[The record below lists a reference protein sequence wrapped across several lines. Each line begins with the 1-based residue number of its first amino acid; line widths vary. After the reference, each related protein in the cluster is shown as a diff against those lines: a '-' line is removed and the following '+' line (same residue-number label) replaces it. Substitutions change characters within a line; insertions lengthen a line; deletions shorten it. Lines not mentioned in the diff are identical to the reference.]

1 MSDMEVTEGRLLSQ
15 AFEAGGPPAAVE
27 VPPPPRTVETVTLEI
42 RTLQHQAQGIILNY
56 AIEIGRRLEEAKAML
71 THGEWGAWLK
81 RELDFSQSTANNF
94 MRIFREYGAAQQSLF
109 GGEAKSQ
116 SLANLTYTKALR
128 LLAIPDEEER
138 ERFIAGHDVEGMSSR
153 ELDKALKEREEA
165 LKKAAA
171 AEEETRKLRQEA
183 GRLQEELEDQAQVYE
198 AKLDSAR
205 AEAGQIR
212 KALDWKEADVKQ
224 KQDLIDRQTHTANRL
239 QHDLSKA
246 EAAAQ
251 DARDECARLARE
263 LEDLK
268 SKPVDVAVEV
278 DKEAVEAAR
287 MAAIAEMEEKV
298 DKANEAAKEAKA
310 VRKDAEAALAA
321 AQKELEALKAKGPEL
336 RELTQEE
343 KDALTAEA
351 VERAREEDA
360 GRIQGLEKK
369 LAAADPNVAEL
380 MVRFTSWQEEYQKL
394 MEILGR
400 IDQDDAERAARLR
413 QGVKTALEQMELQVL
428 ALSAPTVKRNMED
441 ALEQMKG

>member
-1 MSDMEVTEGRLLSQ
+1 MASG
-15 AFEAGGPPAAVE
+15 
-27 VPPPPRTVETVTLEI
+27 
-42 RTLQHQAQGIILNY
+42 
-56 AIEIGRRLEEAKAML
+56 
-71 THGEWGAWLK
+71 GAWLK